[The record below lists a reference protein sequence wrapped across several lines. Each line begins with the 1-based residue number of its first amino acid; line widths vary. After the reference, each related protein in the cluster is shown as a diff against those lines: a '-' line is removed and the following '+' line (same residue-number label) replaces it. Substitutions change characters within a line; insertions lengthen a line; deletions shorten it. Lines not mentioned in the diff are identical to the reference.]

1 MLKTV
6 LNGIVLT
13 FKSCDGC
20 PEIFSSFL
28 ALLKHMREVHN
39 PQTVLCCPV
48 QACPLKYC
56 STAQA
61 FEQHLMSHQKEKI
74 FKCESCEYH
83 CYNMRQLEAHLDSG
97 HRYRTWLFNK
107 I

>member
-1 MLKTV
+1 
-6 LNGIVLT
+6 
-13 FKSCDGC
+13 
-20 PEIFSSFL
+20 
-28 ALLKHMREVHN
+28 MREVHT

-97 HRYRTWLFNK
+97 HRCLVFFIRYKTLLFEEYASVYL
-107 I
+107 